1 MRAILP
7 VAIRDRFV
15 EPPSHPSMPLSDTSP
30 SRLQTAVEALARRI
44 GAQRYEMW
52 FGAGTRLE
60 LRDGGLEVITPSPY
74 AADWIRRHFTT
85 ALTDVAEEALGLGSD
100 PRIRVRAATSPARGL
115 ASDSFDAAAA
125 EGSGSSRVTPSRPA
139 APSEHDRDLSRA
151 DADAPGG
158 RPALPRRRSSS
169 ARWRRLEDFVV
180 GSSNGLAYEIARR
193 TGDGGEG
200 AERMLFLHGECG
212 VGKTHLLQGICRRR
226 QERSGDRVQAARVRY
241 TTGEQFT
248 NEFIAAV
255 RGGSVEAFRRRFRG
269 LDVLAI
275 DDVHFLSN
283 KTATQGEFLHTLD
296 AIGLGGATVVLASDE
311 HPRQIGR
318 FNRSLVSRFLAGM
331 VVELAPPDRETRRQ
345 LLRRLLAARGF
356 EATEAAEE
364 AIVGSFVAS
373 ARELEGVAAK
383 LTALS
388 SLESGP
394 RTAPAASGRISLGMV
409 IVERLLA
416 ENQRATR
423 RTPVRLAA
431 IVEAVSGVFDVRRED
446 LLSTSKHRAASEAR
460 GVVVL
465 LARRLTTLSY
475 PEIARGLGRRNHSAI
490 HAAERRIRSA
500 IESGGSDG
508 ESLQER
514 IDRLAHE
521 LTRAE

>member
-1 MRAILP
+1 M
-7 VAIRDRFV
+7 
-15 EPPSHPSMPLSDTSP
+15 
-30 SRLQTAVEALARRI
+30 Q
-44 GAQRYEMW
+44 
-52 FGAGTRLE
+52 
-60 LRDGGLEVITPSPY
+60 
-74 AADWIRRHFTT
+74 
-85 ALTDVAEEALGLGSD
+85 
-100 PRIRVRAATSPARGL
+100 
-115 ASDSFDAAAA
+115 AS
-125 EGSGSSRVTPSRPA
+125 
-139 APSEHDRDLSRA
+139 
-151 DADAPGG
+151 
-158 RPALPRRRSSS
+158 
-169 ARWRRLEDFVV
+169 
-180 GSSNGLAYEIARR
+180 
-193 TGDGGEG
+193 
-200 AERMLFLHGECG
+200 
-212 VGKTHLLQGICRRR
+212 
-226 QERSGDRVQAARVRY
+226 RVRY

-364 AIVGSFVAS
+364 AIVGRFVAS

-388 SLESGP
+388 ALDATSRSRG
-394 RTAPAASGRISLGMV
+394 TADSHGRISLGMV
-409 IVERLLA
+409 LVERLL
-416 ENQRATR
+416 EEDRRATR
-423 RTPVRLAA
+423 RTPVRLGA
-431 IVEAVSGVFDVRRED
+431 IVEAVADACAVRRED
-446 LLSTSKHRAASEAR
+446 LLSTSKHRTASEAR

-490 HAAERRIRSA
+490 HAAERRVRTA
-500 IESGGSDG
+500 VEAGGPDA
-508 ESLQER
+508 EAMQER
-514 IDRLAHE
+514 IDRLAHD
-521 LTRAE
+521 LSRAD

>member
-1 MRAILP
+1 
-7 VAIRDRFV
+7 
-15 EPPSHPSMPLSDTSP
+15 MPASDASI
-30 SRLQTAVEALARRI
+30 SRLDTASAALARRI
-44 GAQRYEMW
+44 GPQRFDMW
-52 FGAGTRLE
+52 FGGGTRLE
-60 LRDGGLEVITPSPY
+60 LRDDALEVITPSPY
-74 AADWIRRHFTT
+74 AAEWIKRHFTE
-85 ALTDVAEEALGLGSD
+85 ALQGVAADTLGLGD
-100 PRIRVRAATSPARGL
+100 AARIRVRAVA
-115 ASDSFDAAAA
+115 DAPGRPRA
-125 EGSGSSRVTPSRPA
+125 EGGEADASKSRSETSANSTASERPDA
-139 APSEHDRDLSRA
+139 RA
-151 DADAPGG
+151 DADGPGG
-158 RPALPRRRSSS
+158 RPALPRRRPSSE
-169 ARWRRLEDFVV
+169 RWRRLDDFVV
-180 GSSNGLAYEIARR
+180 GPSNTLAFEIARR
-193 TGDGGEG
+193 TADGGAG

-226 QERSGDRVQAARVRY
+226 HERSTDRIQAARVRY

-255 RGGSVEAFRRRFRG
+255 RGGSVDAFRRRFRG

-331 VVELAPPDRETRRQ
+331 VVELDPPDRETRRQ

-364 AIVGSFVAS
+364 AIVGRYVAS

-388 SLESGP
+388 ALDEGSRP
-394 RTAPAASGRISLGMV
+394 RQPSATSGRMTLGMV
-409 IVERLLA
+409 LVERLL
-416 ENQRATR
+416 EEDRRATR
-423 RTPVRLAA
+423 RTPVRLGA
-431 IVEAVSGVFDVRRED
+431 IVDAVASAFDVGRED
-446 LLSTSKHRAASEAR
+446 LLSASKHRAASEGR
-460 GVVVL
+460 GVVVM

-490 HAAERRIRSA
+490 HAAERRIRTA
-500 IESGGSDG
+500 IETGDRSA
-508 ESLQER
+508 EALRER
-514 IDRLAHE
+514 IDRMAHE
-521 LTRAE
+521 LVRAD

>member
-1 MRAILP
+1 VCDFRGRA
-7 VAIRDRFV
+7 VAAAPSR
-15 EPPSHPSMPLSDTSP
+15 PLPSHRMPAPDRTTRSIDSA
-30 SRLQTAVEALARRI
+30 SAALARRL
-44 GAQRYEMW
+44 GPQRYGMW
-52 FGAGTRLE
+52 FGSGTRLE
-60 LRDGGLEVITPSPY
+60 VRDDGLDVLTPSPY
-74 AADWIRRHFTT
+74 AAEWIKRHFTD
-85 ALTDVAEEALGLGSD
+85 ALQGVARETLGLDG
-100 PRIRVRAATSPARGL
+100 PLRVRVRALPARS
-115 ASDSFDAAAA
+115 SDGEADAPLGADAT
-125 EGSGSSRVTPSRPA
+125 ESPSGIVRP
-139 APSEHDRDLSRA
+139 PRDGREQSRA
-151 DADAPGG
+151 DADGPGG
-158 RPALPRRRSSS
+158 RPPLSRRRPVAES
-169 ARWRRLEDFVV
+169 WRRLEDFVV
-180 GSSNGLAYEIARR
+180 GSSNTLAYEIARR
-193 TGDGGEG
+193 TAEGGDG

-226 QERSGDRVQAARVRY
+226 RERSGDRMQASRVRY

-364 AIVGSFVAS
+364 AIVGRFVAS

-388 SLESGP
+388 ALDATSRSRG
-394 RTAPAASGRISLGMV
+394 TADSHGRISLGMV
-409 IVERLLA
+409 LVERLL
-416 ENQRATR
+416 EEDRRATR
-423 RTPVRLAA
+423 RTPVRLGA
-431 IVEAVSGVFDVRRED
+431 IVEAVADACAVRRED
-446 LLSTSKHRAASEAR
+446 LLSTSKHRTASEAR

-490 HAAERRIRSA
+490 HAAERRVRTA
-500 IESGGSDG
+500 VEAGGPDA
-508 ESLQER
+508 EAMQER
-514 IDRLAHE
+514 IDRLAHD
-521 LTRAE
+521 LSRAD

>member
-1 MRAILP
+1 
-7 VAIRDRFV
+7 
-15 EPPSHPSMPLSDTSP
+15 
-30 SRLQTAVEALARRI
+30 
-44 GAQRYEMW
+44 MW

-60 LRDGGLEVITPSPY
+60 LREDGLEVITPSPY
-74 AADWIRRHFTT
+74 AAEWITRHFT
-85 ALTDVAEEALGLGSD
+85 EALRGVARDELGID
-100 PRIRVRAATSPARGL
+100 GEPRIRIRSAPASPRDRPAPGP
-115 ASDSFDAAAA
+115 SD
-125 EGSGSSRVTPSRPA
+125 RPA
-139 APSEHDRDLSRA
+139 ADRRGESRA
-151 DADAPGG
+151 DADGPGG
-158 RPALPRRRSSS
+158 RPAVSRRRSPSE
-169 ARWRRLEDFVV
+169 AWRRLEDFVV
-180 GSSNGLAYEIARR
+180 GPSNSLAHEIARR
-193 TGDGGEG
+193 TADNADG
-200 AERMLFLHGECG
+200 AERMLFLHGDCG

-226 QERSGDRVQAARVRY
+226 RERSGDRGTAQRVRY

-255 RGGSVEAFRRRFRG
+255 RGGSVEGFRRRFRG

-331 VVELAPPDRETRRQ
+331 VVELGPPDRETRRH

-356 EATEAAEE
+356 EPTEAAEE
-364 AIVGSFVAS
+364 AIVGRFVSS

-383 LTALS
+383 LTALAALDAAARTDAS
-388 SLESGP
+388 S
-394 RTAPAASGRISLGMV
+394 SGRIALGMV
-409 IVERLLA
+409 LVERLL
-416 ENQRATR
+416 EEDRRTVR
-423 RTPVRLAA
+423 RTPVRLGS
-431 IVEAVSGVFDVRRED
+431 IVEAVAEAFEVRRED

-465 LARRLTTLSY
+465 LARRLTTHSY

-490 HAAERRIRSA
+490 HAAERRVRTA
-500 IESGGSDG
+500 IEVGDAAG
-508 ESLQER
+508 EAMRER

-521 LTRAE
+521 LTRAD